1 MRKPQRVLSSEFE
14 NELPSG
20 EVHSV
25 EYMSAVATWFGFV
38 SDDDAARPMDG
49 ILARPQQCAS
59 AVVAVVIG

>member
-1 MRKPQRVLSSEFE
+1 VDISELE

-25 EYMSAVATWFGFV
+25 EYMSAGATWCDFV
-38 SDDDAARPMDG
+38 SGGDAALPMDG
-49 ILARPQQCAS
+49 ILARPQQWAS

>member
-1 MRKPQRVLSSEFE
+1 MPISSEFE
-14 NELPSG
+14 NELPFG

-38 SDDDAARPMDG
+38 SDGDAARPMDG